1 MPIEIVLKY
10 DRVSDAL
17 YIRLKDGNVADSDEV
32 SPRVIVDYN
41 ERGEVIGV
49 EILQFSR
56 RSIDLKKLVVEG
68 PEALIATA

>member
-17 YIRLKDGNVADSDEV
+17 YIRLKDSNVTDSDEV
-32 SPRVIVDYN
+32 SPGVIVDYN